1 MYAKDYEQGENKTNE
16 GNDMYLLFCIVVRTY
31 GNMPQTYKM
40 VYNGLISF
48 FFILNRNKFF

>member
-31 GNMPQTYKM
+31 GNMQQTNKM
-40 VYNGLISF
+40 VYNGSISF
-48 FFILNRNKFF
+48 FFYFE